1 MANPNKRKGTSW
13 ETDVRNYLRERGCD
27 VDALRQLGSL
37 DEGDMVVRSRD
48 GVRFVI
54 EAKNCK
60 RLEIPRYLRE
70 ATSECAL
77 YASNRGLENDDVF
90 PIAVVKQRGA
100 GDPGEGWVIF
110 RLEDFAD
117 LLQRKLS

>member
-13 ETDVRNYLRERGCD
+13 ETDVRNDLRGKGCD
-27 VDALRQLGSL
+27 VEALRQLGTL
-37 DEGDMVVRSRD
+37 DEGDMVVRNKD

-60 RLEIPRYLRE
+60 RLEIPRYLNE
-70 ATSECAL
+70 ASTECAL
-77 YASNRGLENDDVF
+77 YAANRGLENDSVF
-90 PIAVVKQRGA
+90 PIAVVKARGK
-100 GDPGEGWVIF
+100 GVEEGWVIF

-117 LLQRKLS
+117 LLNREQ

>member
-13 ETDVRNYLRERGCD
+13 ETDVRNYLRGKGCD
-27 VDALRQLGSL
+27 VEALRQLGSL
-37 DEGDMVVRSRD
+37 DEGDMVVRSVD
-48 GVRFVI
+48 GARFVI

-77 YASNRGLENDDVF
+77 YAANRGLENDDVY
-90 PIAVVKQRGA
+90 PIAVVKQRGV
-100 GDPGEGWVIF
+100 GDPKEGWVIF
-110 RLEDFAD
+110 RLEDFAE
-117 LLQRKLS
+117 LLNRKRE